1 MIKCHVIS
9 TSVAGTIWT
18 NYVLVAATGVCLPV
32 LLVMKEEYNRLEID
46 EHNPSLTAE
55 IVISHPDE

>member
-9 TSVAGTIWT
+9 TFVAGTIWT

-55 IVISHPDE
+55 IVISHSDE